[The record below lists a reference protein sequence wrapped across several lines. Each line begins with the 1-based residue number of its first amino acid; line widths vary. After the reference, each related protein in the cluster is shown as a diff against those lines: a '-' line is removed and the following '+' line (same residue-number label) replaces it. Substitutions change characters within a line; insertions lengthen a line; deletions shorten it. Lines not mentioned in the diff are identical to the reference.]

1 MANLFNKAKTTAPK
15 TAAKKDEKVRVNLN
29 DPDFFTKV
37 YKLEILQDRMKS
49 DKAQADMLAQSQQE
63 QAAQQQQILRQ
74 QKMAEMLL
82 QQGLQQPQGQ
92 MISGHYV
99 APSFTQNLAGLA
111 NVYMGQRGIEKA
123 DKAQIDL
130 ANKIRQ
136 QGVQESQ
143 DIISLMR
150 GREARPEVV
159 PQGQTL
165 RDDQGVLT
173 MGSQRGVAGVAP
185 DLEAAYAR
193 SAGASSAQGRAL
205 APLLAKQLMPDL
217 TPEEKRYK
225 AAVADG
231 SWKPEK
237 MGGFN
242 SFLNQLTEKD
252 KANLA
257 IERAKL
263 ADQGIF
269 VGGGAPSGVMPS
281 SGVSMAGSQGGGQQ
295 VTGDAKYMPANLPT
309 YEYNRNL
316 SPAQNRELAGKF
328 ETDLQKNVKNA
339 KSAFNAIKD
348 VSEILGSNAPSSG
361 RGENIITGVREFF
374 GRGGEASKT
383 DAQLKVLEQQLV
395 QQVPRFEGPQ
405 SDKDVASYKAAAGDV
420 GNPNIPIASRM
431 GALQVL
437 IDLNKKYYPNGDWDS
452 INLNPP
458 NIKPNILGGTN
469 TYFGATVQPRQES
482 GWRVK

>member
-1 MANLFNKAKTTAPK
+1 MREPKFEKIEQYDPK
-15 TAAKKDEKVRVNLN
+15 TGNTMVGMIDVNSPNPEATYRPVGVSKPAMSQKDI
-29 DPDFFTKV
+29 
-37 YKLEILQDRMKS
+37 LE
-49 DKAQADMLAQSQQE
+49 
-63 QAAQQQQILRQ
+63 LRD
-74 QKMAEMLL
+74 
-82 QQGLQQPQGQ
+82 
-92 MISGHYV
+92 
-99 APSFTQNLAGLA
+99 
-111 NVYMGQRGIEKA
+111 RGI
-123 DKAQIDL
+123 
-130 ANKIRQ
+130 NVG
-136 QGVQESQ
+136 GV
-143 DIISLMR
+143 IPT
-150 GREARPEVV
+150 G
-159 PQGQTL
+159 
-165 RDDQGVLT
+165 
-173 MGSQRGVAGVAP
+173 GVA
-185 DLEAAYAR
+185 
-193 SAGASSAQGRAL
+193 
-205 APLLAKQLMPDL
+205 
-217 TPEEKRYK
+217 
-225 AAVADG
+225 
-231 SWKPEK
+231 
-237 MGGFN
+237 MGG
-242 SFLNQLTEKD
+242 
-252 KANLA
+252 
-257 IERAKL
+257 
-263 ADQGIF
+263 G
-269 VGGGAPSGVMPS
+269 
-281 SGVSMAGSQGGGQQ
+281 QGGGQ
-295 VTGDAKYMPANLPT
+295 VTGDAKFMPANLPT

-328 ETDLQKNVKNA
+328 EADLQKNVKNA

-469 TYFGATVQPRQES
+469 TYFGATVQPRKET